1 VIAMSPKTYR
11 SAQYYYVPDT
21 RPTGPAQMRTADP
34 KRPGGQDAGTPRRH
48 TRRPSGKAPNR

>member
-1 VIAMSPKTYR
+1 VSPKTYR

-21 RPTGPAQMRTADP
+21 RPTGPAQMRTEDP